1 MMLKILD
8 EVTLASSLPLS
19 LDSSHVDVLEAALRK
34 YPGRAL
40 VNSVSAE
47 RVKLERLLPIVRKYG
62 AMFILLPLSDEG
74 LPANLDEKIALIEMI
89 VQKASELGMR
99 KEDIVVDGLVAT
111 IGANKN
117 AGREVLETIRYC
129 KENGLA
135 TICGLSNISF
145 GLPERSFVNTAF
157 LTMAIKEGL
166 TMAIANPSQE
176 MLVNAAFA
184 SDLLMNKEESDIR
197 YIERMADYQARNPKV
212 DPTLLRAAVSK
223 TDQPA
228 RKEEKEQTG
237 ILYQDVL
244 KGNRKMIL
252 SHTKEE
258 IEAGKEPSVLLNEM
272 LLPAIDEVGKL
283 FDQGKY
289 FLPQLIASA
298 EAMKLSIEYLEPLLA
313 GTRAE
318 GDMPTVVI
326 ATVQGDIHDI
336 GKNLVG
342 LMLKNHGFHVIDL
355 GKDVSK
361 EAIAEAALTSHAAI
375 IGLSALMTTTMQEM
389 KHVVDY
395 VHEKGIPVRIMI
407 GGAVITPEYA
417 KEIGAD
423 AYSKDAAEAVVV
435 AKRLLGIQD

>member
-1 MMLKILD
+1 MC
-8 EVTLASSLPLS
+8 
-19 LDSSHVDVLEAALRK
+19 
-34 YPGRAL
+34 
-40 VNSVSAE
+40 
-47 RVKLERLLPIVRKYG
+47 
-62 AMFILLPLSDEG
+62 
-74 LPANLDEKIALIEMI
+74 
-89 VQKASELGMR
+89 
-99 KEDIVVDGLVAT
+99 
-111 IGANKN
+111 
-117 AGREVLETIRYC
+117 IRD
-129 KENGLA
+129 
-135 TICGLSNISF
+135 
-145 GLPERSFVNTAF
+145 R
-157 LTMAIKEGL
+157 
-166 TMAIANPSQE
+166 
-176 MLVNAAFA
+176 
-184 SDLLMNKEESDIR
+184 
-197 YIERMADYQARNPKV
+197 
-212 DPTLLRAAVSK
+212 
-223 TDQPA
+223 
-228 RKEEKEQTG
+228 
-237 ILYQDVL
+237 
-244 KGNRKMIL
+244 
-252 SHTKEE
+252 
-258 IEAGKEPSVLLNEM
+258 
-272 LLPAIDEVGKL
+272 
-283 FDQGKY
+283 
-289 FLPQLIASA
+289 LIASA

-361 EAIAEAALTSHAAI
+361 EAIAEAALTNHAAI